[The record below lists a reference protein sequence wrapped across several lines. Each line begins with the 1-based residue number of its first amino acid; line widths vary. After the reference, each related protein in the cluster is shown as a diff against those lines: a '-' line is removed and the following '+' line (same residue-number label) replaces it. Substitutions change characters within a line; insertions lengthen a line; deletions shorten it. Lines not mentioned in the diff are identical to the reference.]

1 MFVILFLMSITSGIV
16 TEADLLDQLVTDG
29 QPGLSAEAARAILG
43 LRFSS
48 AAVARM
54 NELAEKNRQGI
65 LSEADRAALEK
76 FLRLGQFLNIVQA
89 KARLSLSASGISDN

>member
-1 MFVILFLMSITSGIV
+1 MSITSGIV